1 MQATDE
7 LTAGVGVGRPNLAVA
22 GEEASEMVPD
32 DLRDEEHEL
41 LDRDQV
47 LIFLIGTFNDLHAS
61 NASTLGAARTILTIV
76 VNNCDLL
83 DKKYSSDKDS
93 DSNVTQLFEEY
104 PWLVSLVQDC
114 CENRTARK
122 LRLLKI
128 LRKPAVTPSLDD
140 TEEEKQMVLESW
152 DLQYR
157 GNATD
162 VLLNIISDYLK
173 TKRTNYAPLASII
186 NSSGTGKSRM
196 VDELAKTIISVPMC
210 LRDKDSTGFPPADG
224 SLRDWFAE
232 LPKSGKEET
241 EKKLHGFLH
250 SLLEVTLQRLKEI
263 EASQDGLEKLK
274 VARKTWTV
282 DDMLAGKYKPSEETE
297 RKNAAAFFVRRQE
310 RLASAFRH
318 LMTHGQ
324 AFGSANDYRKKFYKD
339 VIDGAR
345 TFTSGSRRVH
355 EQGDSDDGPSPES
368 KQRGRSAV
376 GTSNTSPSIKSS
388 PVRYRNASNGDIAQV
403 VTRLNDFID
412 PARVWGAPAGKKT
425 DIRRPF
431 LILSFDESHRLTES
445 DKEDGWSVF
454 SELRR
459 ALRQAADVPIF
470 SLFLATGG
478 KFRRFSPTLPSD
490 PSSRI
495 SRKKYSVLP
504 PITETGFDVL
514 MPVACEGVVTLTEV
528 ISLNW
533 ICHLG
538 RPLFG
543 SLYDFAP
550 NNLAR
555 TNIHNFAKQKIL
567 GGNIT
572 VPEAMKKWEKEI
584 TPEPG
589 NWVLASVAI
598 RFALEF
604 NPTTEFHRDAVLTL
618 VERHMRLCISAT
630 SGFEALSTTSS
641 SEPFLAEAAQEILS
655 DIGQSP
661 VKHLA
666 GRLDQPFIDRGNRGE
681 LTALLILMAAR
692 DKAAGITGT
701 RDIPLCDFLE
711 ALMPD
716 FAYAQLKEALPFQN
730 RTEAEKQSFGDAFKD
745 SRLWFNHVIRIHDT
759 AMLSSHELWKFMT
772 RGAMIMCQSQ
782 QVAVD
787 IVIPFCISG
796 DVLSRKTVSAI
807 FIQVKN
813 DKRIGPAHD
822 PILFHAINPFS
833 LKVYKDDETPLP
845 CIRMV
850 FALASKEPAMHI
862 AKPSDRDS
870 RHGKPFTAY
879 DIWFSGIWPET
890 FPIIGNE
897 REEYKLI
904 LQRSMPDPKA
914 AYADSDPDTDSQV
927 KQAREN
933 IRRNLTPLCSTES
946 AHHSKYRK
954 LEEIAAQ

>member
-1 MQATDE
+1 
-7 LTAGVGVGRPNLAVA
+7 
-22 GEEASEMVPD
+22 MVPD
-32 DLRDEEHEL
+32 DLRDEEHEQ
-41 LDRDQV
+41 LDGDIILR
-47 LIFLIGTFNDLHAS
+47 FTMKTFSTLHAAGD
-61 NASTLGAARTILTIV
+61 ASTVAAALVLTMV
-76 VNNCDLL
+76 VNSCDLL
-83 DKKYSSDKDS
+83 DKKYNSDKDS

-241 EKKLHGFLH
+241 EKKLH
-250 SLLEVTLQRLKEI
+250 
-263 EASQDGLEKLK
+263 EASQGLEKLK

-282 DDMLAGKYKPSEETE
+282 DDMLAGKYKPSEEAE
-297 RKNAAAFFVRRQE
+297 RRNAAAFFVRRQE

-339 VIDGAR
+339 VMTERERLPLEAGGFMNKETVTMD
-345 TFTSGSRRVH
+345 RVPN
-355 EQGDSDDGPSPES
+355 QS
-368 KQRGRSAV
+368 KG
-376 GTSNTSPSIKSS
+376 GE
-388 PVRYRNASNGDIAQV
+388 AQV

-445 DKEDGWSVF
+445 DKQDSWSVF

-528 ISLNW
+528 TSLNW

-692 DKAAGITGT
+692 DKVAGITGT

-716 FAYAQLKEALPFQN
+716 FAYAQLKEALPFQH
-730 RTEAEKQSFGDAFKD
+730 RTEAEKQSFGTRSRTD
-745 SRLWFNHVIRIHDT
+745 SRYRNAQLARAVEVHD
-759 AMLSSHELWKFMT
+759 AW
-772 RGAMIMCQSQ
+772 RDDYVPIQ

-822 PILFHAINPFS
+822 L
-833 LKVYKDDETPLP
+833 Y
-845 CIRMV
+845 
-850 FALASKEPAMHI
+850 
-862 AKPSDRDS
+862 
-870 RHGKPFTAY
+870 
-879 DIWFSGIWPET
+879 
-890 FPIIGNE
+890 
-897 REEYKLI
+897 
-904 LQRSMPDPKA
+904 
-914 AYADSDPDTDSQV
+914 
-927 KQAREN
+927 
-933 IRRNLTPLCSTES
+933 CSTP
-946 AHHSKYRK
+946 
-954 LEEIAAQ
+954 